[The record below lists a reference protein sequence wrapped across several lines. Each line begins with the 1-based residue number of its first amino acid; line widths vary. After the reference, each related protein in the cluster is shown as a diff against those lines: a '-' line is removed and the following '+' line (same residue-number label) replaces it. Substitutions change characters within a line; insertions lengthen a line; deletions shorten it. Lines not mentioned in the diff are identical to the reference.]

1 MNDTIYVEG
10 RAMNSHKTN
19 LIRAAIEGIKRL
31 FKRKPDVPE
40 DDPYAYVT
48 AAKKPRPPYR
58 SAAAV
63 AELPE
68 ND

>member
-1 MNDTIYVEG
+1 
-10 RAMNSHKTN
+10 MNSHKTN

-48 AAKKPRPPYR
+48 APKKPRPPIAAPLPWRSYR
-58 SAAAV
+58 KTARASS
-63 AELPE
+63 ELM
-68 ND
+68 

>member
-19 LIRAAIEGIKRL
+19 LIRAAMEGIKRL

-40 DDPYAYVT
+40 DDPYA
-48 AAKKPRPPYR
+48 
-58 SAAAV
+58 
-63 AELPE
+63 
-68 ND
+68 